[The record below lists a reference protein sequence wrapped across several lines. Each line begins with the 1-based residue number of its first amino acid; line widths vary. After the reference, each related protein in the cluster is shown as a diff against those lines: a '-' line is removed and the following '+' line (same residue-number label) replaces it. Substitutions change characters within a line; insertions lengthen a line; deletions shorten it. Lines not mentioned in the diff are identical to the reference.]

1 MALLEGLSLGVAGGV
16 APSVMK
22 DVLKQ
27 GLANSG
33 VLQVWHDLGPRW
45 KGMLEATAPDAPLPN
60 LRKDLHLVLEFA
72 RELGVPLHL
81 GNEASRVADAGIA
94 TGHNDPNI

>member
-1 MALLEGLSLGVAGGV
+1 MGPRAAVFGAAGGV
-16 APSVMK
+16 APEAMK
-22 DVLKQ
+22 TVLKQ

-60 LRKDLHLVLEFA
+60 LRKDLHLVLEYA
-72 RELGVPLHL
+72 RELGVKLPIVS
-81 GNEASRVADAGIA
+81 EASRVADAGIA
-94 TGHNDPNI
+94 TGHDDPAL